1 MNSEMI
7 FVCRVTSHKCT
18 SYSREHERRAEKQEG
33 NVRKVRTNA
42 NEGVEEI
49 YDMVGTEN

>member
-18 SYSREHERRAEKQEG
+18 SYSCEHERRGEKQEE
-33 NVRKVRTNA
+33 NVRNVRTNA
-42 NEGVEEI
+42 NKGVEEI
-49 YDMVGTEN
+49 HVIVGTEN